1 MGASSKQASHLS
13 RGFCLLLLGLRLRL
27 SRLPWSLL
35 CSLLCSLLGFLLLAE
50 AGIALDSQTA
60 NTSKVKKGEA
70 KSGEIKKEK
79 GLSANTLPP
88 SVTAQPNSLKLMPET
103 PKLDQEL
110 SRRHSQSLPA
120 VTKLRAG
127 VTFTDAEME
136 LLEKKIPTANMWFRI
151 PNSLAGRWSYYQGE
165 TTSFFDLK
173 SGSRQ
178 FRQGV
183 VPSSVILDWGY
194 QRDEHGDIWQ
204 FDDSPNT
211 VSTRNGENV
220 TIYTRKSLEPLEQ
233 TDDRLVCRS
242 HFVYSTVDLSDN
254 KIVKTFQS
262 ENIVNYECKGDDLV
276 RTTSSK
282 IFDEDG
288 CAIAVTTAYSRA
300 RKIYPFVPV
309 NKKGELNLRRQFR
322 QFLIDSGLKEL
333 VPLRGPDQE
342 TDIW

>member
-1 MGASSKQASHLS
+1 M
-13 RGFCLLLLGLRLRL
+13 
-27 SRLPWSLL
+27 
-35 CSLLCSLLGFLLLAE
+35 
-50 AGIALDSQTA
+50 
-60 NTSKVKKGEA
+60 
-70 KSGEIKKEK
+70 
-79 GLSANTLPP
+79 PP
-88 SVTAQPNSLKLMPET
+88 SGKAQPSNLMLLPET

-110 SRRHSQSLPA
+110 SSRHSQSLPA

-127 VTFTDAEME
+127 VTFTNAEME
-136 LLEKKIPTANMWFRI
+136 LLEKKSPMANLWFRI

-220 TIYTRKSLEPLEQ
+220 TVYTRQSLEPLEQ
-233 TDDRLVCRS
+233 TDDRLICRS
-242 HFVYSTVDLSDN
+242 HFIYSTVELSES
-254 KIVKTFQS
+254 KILKTFQS
-262 ENIVNYECKGDDLV
+262 ENIVSYECKGDDLV

-322 QFLIDSGLKEL
+322 QFLIDNGLKEL

>member
-1 MGASSKQASHLS
+1 MGALNRQASLIFS
-13 RGFCLLLLGLRLRL
+13 RASLFLLGCLLWLGCLLFPGV
-27 SRLPWSLL
+27 
-35 CSLLCSLLGFLLLAE
+35 
-50 AGIALDSQTA
+50 AGALDSQPLNSQPLNSTPTPV
-60 NTSKVKKGEA
+60 NKGEN
-70 KSGEIKKEK
+70 KRFGGSSGKAV
-79 GLSANTLPP
+79 SP
-88 SVTAQPNSLKLMPET
+88 SMGTQLNNLKLMPEI

-110 SRRHSQSLPA
+110 NSRHSQSLPA

-127 VTFTDAEME
+127 VTFTNAEME
-136 LLEKKIPTANMWFRI
+136 LLEKKNPTANLWFRI

-178 FRQGV
+178 FRQGI
-183 VPSSVILDWGY
+183 VPSNVILDWGY
-194 QRDEHGDIWQ
+194 QRDERGDIWQ

-220 TIYTRKSLEPLEQ
+220 TVYTRQSLEPLEQ
-233 TDDRLVCRS
+233 TEDRLICRS
-242 HFVYSTVDLSDN
+242 HFVYSTVALSDS
-254 KIVKTFQS
+254 KILKTFQS
-262 ENIVNYECKGDDLV
+262 ENIVSYECKGGDLV

-322 QFLIDSGLKEL
+322 QFLIDNGLQEL
-333 VPLRGPDQE
+333 LPLRGPDQE